1 MNPMNWSREHQI
13 ALLLA
18 VLIGITVGVII
29 GYAVYAAGSG
39 ADGARSMSVWLTQ
52 YPTRHGVHW
61 WALTGGL
68 VGVGVTF
75 FRRLTR

>member
-18 VLIGITVGVII
+18 VLIGITHRSISSPI
-29 GYAVYAAGSG
+29 AAAPATVSTIPSG
-39 ADGARSMSVWLTQ
+39 CSYRADRSD
-52 YPTRHGVHW
+52 PTGVHW

-68 VGVGVTF
+68 VGVGITF